1 MTGGQPKTP
10 LSLRNVPTVWLSNI
24 VDSVHANGRFTLG
37 ENIADQGGL
46 MVAHL
51 AYLNSLEGKETPA
64 PIDGFT
70 NEQRFYLGYANLWAQ
85 NIRPEEI
92 LRLTKIDPHS
102 LGKWRATLTLSTAHS
117 ISKKANRCICCRP
130 TG

>member
-1 MTGGQPKTP
+1 M
-10 LSLRNVPTVWLSNI
+10 
-24 VDSVHANGRFTLG
+24 DSVHANGRFTLG

-102 LGKWRATLTLSTAHS
+102 LGKWRVNAALRNIDAFYSAFDIKEGEPMYMLPADRV
-117 ISKKANRCICCRP
+117 IW
-130 TG
+130 